1 MGRLAVFLVLMVG
14 LAGCQ
19 TIDDLGLL
27 EMETL
32 KFKDA
37 NEEIRVDDLL
47 ARYEKRRKR
56 ADALSDRLLDLQL
69 ERERAFTAY
78 DRMRGE
84 LAKVEHE
91 RAEADRSREAAAAA
105 LAKAKAET
113 ARLTTELKKERRAIE
128 TLEAELKQLQARVR
142 ALEEKRSATQRS
154 SGGAE

>member
-1 MGRLAVFLVLMVG
+1 MGRLAVLLAL

-19 TIDDLGLL
+19 MTDDLGLL

-37 NEEIRVDDLL
+37 NEGIRVDDLL

-56 ADALSDRLLDLQL
+56 ADALSDRLLDLQQ

-113 ARLTTELKKERRAIE
+113 ARLTTELKQERRAIE

-142 ALEEKRSATQRS
+142 ALEEKKSATTP
-154 SGGAE
+154 AE